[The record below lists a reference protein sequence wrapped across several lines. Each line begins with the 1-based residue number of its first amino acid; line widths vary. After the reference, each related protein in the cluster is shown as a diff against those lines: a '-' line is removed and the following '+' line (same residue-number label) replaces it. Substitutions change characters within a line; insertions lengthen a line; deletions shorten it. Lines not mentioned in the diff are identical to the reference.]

1 MVSQARGEATRQA
14 IVAAA
19 VEQFEKAGYGNTAL
33 VDIIEL
39 AHVTKGGFYYHFP
52 TKEDLA
58 AGIIDHANEALG
70 ATLSGTLA
78 FPSPMLENLIRVSFV
93 VADMMQHDSA
103 VRMGYQL
110 RQALNQVSTSGQSAL
125 VQRREIIVS
134 AVESAI
140 AEGDLDNDIDA
151 EEVGHTIWAS
161 ILGTHLLA
169 AASDDNIF
177 ARLAQQ
183 WRVILPGITAPG
195 PLPYFKQFVARMEKH
210 YCHAEPTGSHRPA

>member
-1 MVSQARGEATRQA
+1 MVSQARAEATRHA

-19 VEQFEKAGYGNTAL
+19 VEQFEKTGYCNTAL
-33 VDIIEL
+33 TDVIDR

-58 AGIIDHANEALG
+58 GGIIEHANEALG
-70 ATLSGTLA
+70 AALRDTLA
-78 FPSPMLENLIRVSFV
+78 FPSPMLENLIRASFV
-93 VADMMQHDSA
+93 VAETMQHDRT

-110 RQALNQVSTSGQSAL
+110 RQALNQVSTAGQSAL
-125 VQRREIIVS
+125 AQRRDIIVN
-134 AVESAI
+134 AVQTAI
-140 AEGDLDNDIDA
+140 TQGDLDNEINA

-183 WRVILPGITAPG
+183 WRVILPGIVTLKS
-195 PLPYFKQFVARMEKH
+195 LPYLKEVVGRMEKH
-210 YCHAEPTGSHRPA
+210 YTHPEPTGLHRPA